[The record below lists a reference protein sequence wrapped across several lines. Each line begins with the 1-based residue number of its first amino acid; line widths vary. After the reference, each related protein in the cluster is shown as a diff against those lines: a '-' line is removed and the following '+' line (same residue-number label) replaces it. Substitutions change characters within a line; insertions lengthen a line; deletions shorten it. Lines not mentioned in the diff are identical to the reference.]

1 MQLALA
7 SIVSRLE
14 GIREEIAVAS
24 MIAISR
30 EIGLVGISID
40 QRAKRAGDL
49 YSEYLRR
56 AQREHKAG
64 KE

>member
-24 MIAISR
+24 MIAITR
-30 EIGLVGISID
+30 DVGHAGIALD

-56 AQREHKAG
+56 ARREHKATKG
-64 KE
+64 